1 MNNNLVEKAVE
12 SLVQG
17 EVTTEVQIIETAKT
31 FREGFRVALEST
43 KEKPEPIKRVFRP
56 VVNLKKE
63 IEVTEIDKRVKR
75 PIGVKI

>member
-12 SLVQG
+12 SLVQA
-17 EVTTEVQIIETAKT
+17 EATTEVQIIETAKT
-31 FREGFRVALEST
+31 SREGFRVAPEST

-75 PIGVKI
+75 PIGEKI